1 MNIHLIDGTYELFRA
16 FYGAPASAGPDGRE
30 VGATRGLL
38 RSLLSLLSDPT
49 VTHVACAYD
58 HVIESFRNRLFA
70 GYKTGDGIE
79 PALFGQ
85 FELAERAT
93 RALGIVVWPMVE
105 FEADD
110 ALATFAARADDAK
123 QVTSVV
129 ICSPDKDFAQCVRG
143 ERVVC
148 FDRMRKRR
156 LDEAAVV
163 AKFGVPPGSI
173 PDWLALVGDTAD
185 GIPGIKRWGEKSASA
200 VLARYRHL
208 EHIPDDARAWQVVVR
223 GAAALAAELSAAR
236 EQALLYRELAT
247 LRRDVPL
254 PEQPSDLAWQG
265 PDRGALRELAVELGD
280 DRIVELTARATDQR
294 TRAQMPGG
302 YSP

>member
-1 MNIHLIDGTYELFRA
+1 MDIHLIDGTYELFRA
-16 FYGAPASAGPDGRE
+16 FYGAPASSAPDGRE

-38 RSLLSLLSDPT
+38 RSLLGLLSDPA
-49 VTHVACAYD
+49 VTHVACAFD
-58 HVIESFRNRLFA
+58 HVIESFRNELFV

-79 PALFGQ
+79 PTLLAQ

-110 ALATFAARADDAK
+110 ALATFAERGAQLD

-156 LDEAAVV
+156 LDEAGVI
-163 AKFGVPPGSI
+163 AKFGVAPGSI

-185 GIPGIKRWGEKSASA
+185 GIPGIKRWGEKSAAA
-200 VLARYRHL
+200 VLACYRHI
-208 EHIPDDARAWQVVVR
+208 EHIPDDARAWQVGVR
-223 GAAALAAELSAAR
+223 GASALAAELSATR

-254 PEQPSDLAWQG
+254 PEQLSDLAWQG
-265 PDRGALRELAVELGD
+265 PDHDGLRELAAELGD
-280 DRIVELTARATDQR
+280 DRIIELTARTTDQR
-294 TRAQMPGG
+294 ARAPTPG
-302 YSP
+302 SHPP